1 MTRSLALI
9 AALLLGGT
17 ANAAP
22 APEPRPPVADETL
35 RDGLELGEE
44 IEARVDGD
52 LNGDGDPDTAFV
64 VASPD
69 ARTLY
74 VVLSYRT
81 EVDFGHDPAG
91 SAKLATDPLGSA
103 DLSIS
108 KGVLVVKDLTGG
120 TTALAS
126 TYRFRADK
134 AKAPPRMRLI
144 GLDATLYSRTWAH
157 DGSEMSWNL
166 LTGDIVASTL
176 KLVGKGE
183 DASYDKQFTRKSKR
197 PVTTVYMEDTPDPEE
212 ELIRATR
219 AK

>member
-1 MTRSLALI
+1 MA
-9 AALLLGGT
+9 T
-17 ANAAP
+17 AE
-22 APEPRPPVADETL
+22 EPRESELMQKIVSLCKRRGFVFQSSEIYGGL
-35 RDGLELGEE
+35 RSAYDYGPMGVELKRNLMSEWWRFMVHSREDVVG
-44 IEARVDGD
+44 IDASIIMH
-52 LNGDGDPDTAFV
+52 PDV
-64 VASPD
+64 WKS
-69 ARTLY
+69 
-74 VVLSYRT
+74 S
-81 EVDFGHDPAG
+81 GH
-91 SAKLATDPLGSA
+91 LANFSDPLVDCKVCGE
-103 DLSIS
+103 
-108 KGVLVVKDLTGG
+108 
-120 TTALAS
+120 
-126 TYRFRADK
+126 RFRADK

-166 LTGDIVASTL
+166 LTGDIVASQL